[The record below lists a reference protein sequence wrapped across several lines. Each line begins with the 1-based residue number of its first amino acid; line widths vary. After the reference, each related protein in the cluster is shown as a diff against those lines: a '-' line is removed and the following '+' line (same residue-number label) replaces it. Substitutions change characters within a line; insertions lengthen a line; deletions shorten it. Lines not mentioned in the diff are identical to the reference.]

1 MDLIARARDWLN
13 QDPDPLTRL
22 ELEQLIEKDDQLALS
37 ARFETRLQFGT
48 AGLRGELGAGPNRM
62 NRIVVAQAALAIAR
76 FLNQN
81 RSEYLDQNGELS
93 VVIGFDGRVN
103 SDIFAQDSAE
113 IFAGAGIRTMLFDS
127 AVPTPVAAF
136 TGKRFSASAT
146 VIVTA
151 SHNPPR
157 DNGYKV
163 YLGGKNGCS
172 QLIAPQDKQIAA
184 LIDEIANETTFSEIP
199 KSQNIQTLG
208 QDDIDKYVARAAV
221 LVGSDA
227 AGRKNL
233 RITYTAMHGVGYR
246 VMKAVFDA
254 TGFAF
259 SSVQKQQEPDGQFPT
274 VAFPNPEEPGAMD
287 LSFEHAKTNHSDLII
302 ANDPDADRLAV
313 GIRRGN
319 GYQMLTGDQVGLLL
333 AEMIASGRQSGT
345 LANSIVSASLAKVAE
360 FHGLKYQQTLTGF
373 KWISKVP
380 NLSYGYEEALG
391 YCIDPDFTPDKD
403 GISAALAIAE
413 LAATLKAE
421 GMDLLDLLRGLA
433 KRYGHLATGQV
444 SIRVTDLSVI
454 TKIMDSVKSNPVSE
468 ILSEKAEFENLEL
481 GKNLPATEGAIFT
494 TSSYRVIIRPSG
506 TEPKLKCY
514 LQVTASSENA
524 SQQKLA
530 QLKTWAQELLKNA

>member
-1 MDLIARARDWLN
+1 
-13 QDPDPLTRL
+13 
-22 ELEQLIEKDDQLALS
+22 
-37 ARFETRLQFGT
+37 
-48 AGLRGELGAGPNRM
+48 
-62 NRIVVAQAALAIAR
+62 
-76 FLNQN
+76 
-81 RSEYLDQNGELS
+81 
-93 VVIGFDGRVN
+93 
-103 SDIFAQDSAE
+103 
-113 IFAGAGIRTMLFDS
+113 MLFDS

-184 LIDEIANETTFSEIP
+184 LIDVIANETTFSEIP
-199 KSQNIQTLG
+199 KSQNIETLG

-233 RITYTAMHGVGYR
+233 KITYTAMHGVGYR

-254 TGFAF
+254 TGFSF

-313 GIRRGN
+313 GIRKGN

-481 GKNLPATEGAIFT
+481 GKNLPATDGVIFT
-494 TSSYRVIIRPSG
+494 TSSFRVIIRPSG

-514 LQVTASSENA
+514 LQVTASSEDA